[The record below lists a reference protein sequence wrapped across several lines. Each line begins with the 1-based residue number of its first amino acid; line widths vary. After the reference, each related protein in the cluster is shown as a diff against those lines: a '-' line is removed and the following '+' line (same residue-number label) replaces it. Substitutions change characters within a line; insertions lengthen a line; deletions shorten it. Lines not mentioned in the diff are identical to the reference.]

1 MTRMFG
7 SLKKHPKG
15 RLIIDV
21 NPTPPICVVA
31 QFSDG
36 HSWTEFYKDCE
47 ESMPYDMPL
56 SDGHEATL
64 TCFVDADHACDKV
77 SCCSVTGLI
86 LLLNNTLIY
95 WVSQRQKT
103 VETST
108 YGSEMVA
115 IIKFCYKLRMLG
127 VPVESKS
134 ILVGDNLVSVV
145 INTTLP
151 SSQLKKKHQACNYHR
166 VRKAIAAGFICFGH
180 IDTVHQNI
188 ADVCTKPLPGPL
200 FHKQVAVTVL
210 ISEAQ
215 FPSAGFRTIGLM
227 LHIKGT
233 GKNP

>member
-21 NPTPPICVVA
+21 NPTPPICDIA
-31 QFSDG
+31 KFSDG
-36 HSWTEFYKDCE
+36 HSWTEFYEDCE

-56 SDGHEATL
+56 SDGQEATL
-64 TCFVDADHACDKV
+64 TCDADHARDKV
-77 SCCSVTGLI
+77 SCCSVIGLI
-86 LLLNNTLIY
+86 MLLNKTPIY
-95 WVSQRQKT
+95 WVLQRQKT

-115 IIKFCYKLRMLG
+115 GCTAVDVIIEFRYKLRMLG

-134 ILVGDNLVSVV
+134 ILVGDNLSVV

-151 SSQLKKKHQACNYHR
+151 SSQLKKKHQACNYHC
-166 VRKAIAAGFICFGH
+166 VCEAITAGFICLGH
-180 IDTVHQNI
+180 IDTVQNI

-200 FHKQVAVTVL
+200 FHKLLSQYL
-210 ISEAQ
+210 FQKPDS
-215 FPSAGFRTIGLM
+215 LM
-227 LHIKGT
+227 QAT
-233 GKNP
+233 GRSD